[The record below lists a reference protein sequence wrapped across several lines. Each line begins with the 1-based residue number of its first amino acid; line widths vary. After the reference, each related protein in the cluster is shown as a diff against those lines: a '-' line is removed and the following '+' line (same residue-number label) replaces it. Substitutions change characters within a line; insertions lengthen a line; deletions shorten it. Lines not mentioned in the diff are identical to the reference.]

1 MKKDVAIKLDR
12 LSKLIAKNF
21 SNPNREFNANNETF
35 EVTKIKP
42 LSESTAV
49 VLMKK
54 SSTKYAVAFCY
65 YINMSGGV
73 WQYFIPTY
81 DHCFGMES
89 IREFLSLVEDKNFS
103 KNFKKDDKN
112 GQA

>member
-1 MKKDVAIKLDR
+1 MKKDVAIKLER
-12 LSKLIAKNF
+12 LSKLIVKNF
-21 SNPNREFNANNETF
+21 SNPNREFNVNNETF
-35 EVTKIKP
+35 EVVKIKP

-49 VLMKK
+49 VLMEK
-54 SSTKYAVAFCY
+54 SSKKYALAFCY
-65 YINMSGGV
+65 YINMSGGT

-89 IREFLSLVEDKNFS
+89 IREFLSLVEDKNFP
-103 KNFKKDDKN
+103 KNFKKEDKN

>member
-1 MKKDVAIKLDR
+1 MKKEVAIKLR
-12 LSKLIAKNF
+12 KISLVIAKNF
-21 SNPNREFNANNETF
+21 SEPNREFNVNNETF
-35 EVTKIKP
+35 QVVNIKP

-103 KNFKKDDKN
+103 KNFKEEK
-112 GQA
+112 